1 MQLEFVCLTFRM
13 KLVCFYFS
21 LSYLQTFTAAAFEIH
36 VLELDSMGAFCGL
49 QCLDINQILHRA
61 ALESCYCFVELTE

>member
-1 MQLEFVCLTFRM
+1 MQFEFDCLTFRM

-36 VLELDSMGAFCGL
+36 VLDLDSMGAFCGL
-49 QCLDINQILHRA
+49 QCLEYQSDSSQ
-61 ALESCYCFVELTE
+61 SSFGELLLLC